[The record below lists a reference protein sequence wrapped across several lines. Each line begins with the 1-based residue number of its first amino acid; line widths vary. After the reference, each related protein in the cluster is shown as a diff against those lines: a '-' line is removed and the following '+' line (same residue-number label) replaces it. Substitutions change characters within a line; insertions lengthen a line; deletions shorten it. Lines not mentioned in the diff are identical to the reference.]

1 MSNCKACYGVEHHLM
16 VRALYNDGTE
26 YEVEKKYDKAYQ
38 RYRDAYLLSK
48 HIWGSGHSHTIGY
61 LNVLKE
67 TKYADI
73 TKKKK
78 ESLEAMVFDPDK
90 FAL

>member
-1 MSNCKACYGVEHHLM
+1 MSSCKACCGVEHHLM
-16 VRALYNDGTE
+16 VRALFNDGTE
-26 YEVEKKYDKAYQ
+26 YEREKKNDKAYQ

-48 HIWGSGHSHTIGY
+48 HIWGSGHSETTDY

-67 TKYADI
+67 SKYADI
-73 TKKKK
+73 AKKKK
-78 ESLEAMVFDPDK
+78 ESFESMVFDPDK